1 VPDDGDATPTSF
13 AIFSYKAG
21 GITISEASVQSST
34 GSAFR
39 TYVEAS
45 GTLGSINSIGSGFA
59 VANTSS
65 AAATITLD
73 LTDLGGKT
81 LASTTLTLP
90 AHGQI
95 SKFLNEVF
103 PSVPLPVQGLIRLTT
118 SGSGL
123 AVAGLRGRYNERGD
137 FLITTTPPS
146 NENATTS
153 TVPMFFSHIV
163 DGGGYTTQ
171 FLLFS
176 GIANQSADGNLVLS
190 YVN

>member
-1 VPDDGDATPTSF
+1 
-13 AIFSYKAG
+13 
-21 GITISEASVQSST
+21 
-34 GSAFR
+34 
-39 TYVEAS
+39 
-45 GTLGSINSIGSGFA
+45 
-59 VANTSS
+59 
-65 AAATITLD
+65 
-73 LTDLGGKT
+73 
-81 LASTTLTLP
+81 
-90 AHGQI
+90 
-95 SKFLNEVF
+95 
-103 PSVPLPVQGLIRLTT
+103 
-118 SGSGL
+118 L
-123 AVAGLRGRYNERGD
+123 AVAGLRGRYNERED